1 MTNRSHEH
9 AARQREQLLSFESV
23 KRWMERETIK
33 SNKTRIGYL
42 DHLQVLL
49 DRLGCNPDELV
60 AQRIEDMGQHE
71 FTKRERL
78 EQRIREFRQ
87 ELSRGSEGK
96 AFMVV
101 ATVCSFLKA
110 NTGARLNINN
120 PLPEVRYE
128 AWMYEG
134 GPEREQ
140 DFWRN
145 IVDHAPTIRDAA
157 LFLIGLEVGSRDG
170 SILAMTIGDVA
181 SEFGTHTAPYKI
193 CIPPPGESPKRKR
206 GGYGF
211 IAEDARR
218 KIDAY
223 LALRKAR
230 GFNVEMKDPLA
241 VDLDTGERLK
251 DSHTLNDA
259 LRRAFLDAGA
269 LSHDQVYPP
278 DMRLSPV
285 RWYCLRKR
293 AQTIMEDNTDGTGI
307 ALNWVDELLSHRKRG
322 AQAGHCSKPT
332 VQQLRGAYAKAMHRS
347 MIYRAAK
354 LQASQDQINQ
364 AVQRAVQEV
373 IGDKLARQFEKMQ
386 NQTVTGAQMAR
397 LLRELMV
404 VSKEAE

>member
-1 MTNRSHEH
+1 MTNRSHEQT
-9 AARQREQLLSFESV
+9 ARQREQLLSFESV
-23 KRWMERETIK
+23 KRWMGRETIK
-33 SNKTRIGYL
+33 SKKTRIGYL

-60 AQRIEDMGQHE
+60 AQRIEDMGQQE

-87 ELSRGSEGK
+87 ELSKGSEGK

-101 ATVCSFLKA
+101 AAACSFLKA

-134 GPEREQ
+134 EPGREQ

-145 IVDHAPTIRDAA
+145 IVDHAPTVRDAA
-157 LFLIGLEVGSRDG
+157 VFLIGLEAGPRDG
-170 SILAMTIGDVA
+170 SVLAMTIGDVA
-181 SEFGTHTAPYKI
+181 SEFGTHAAPYKI

-218 KIDAY
+218 KIDTY

-230 GFNVEMKDPLA
+230 GFTVEMSDPLT
-241 VDLDTGERLK
+241 VDLETGERLK
-251 DSHTLNDA
+251 DSHMLNDA
-259 LRRAFLDAGA
+259 LRHAFLDAGA

-278 DMRLSPV
+278 DVRMSPV

-293 AQTIMEDNTDGTGI
+293 VQTIMEDNTDGTGI

-322 AQAGHCSKPT
+322 AQAGHYSKPT
-332 VQQLRGAYAKAMHRS
+332 VQQLRGAYAKAMHRL
-347 MIYRAAK
+347 MIYHEARP
-354 LQASQDQINQ
+354 QVGQDQINLT
-364 AVQRAVQEV
+364 VQRALQEA
-373 IGDKLARQFEKMQ
+373 IGDKLAREFEKMRS
-386 NQTVTGAQMAR
+386 QTVTGAEIAR
-397 LLRELMV
+397 LLRQLIT